1 MAKLNINWRGY
12 SYQAGLEVLAQ
23 SYLAS
28 QQALEDGI
36 ERAKDEAIGYQQAV
50 EQGIEE
56 PQIEYDDDGTPLVDH
71 ADVLAWN
78 VDLAQEA
85 SMALR
90 KAFVI
95 AAYHHW
101 ERSARGWT
109 GSQHG
114 KHEKLVT
121 LSREKGYPIHPRLE
135 AIQQLVNLLKH
146 DNAAWGEK
154 VLVSWPEVISPSFK
168 AKPATD
174 WYEAV
179 SLRSEQVVEVLDALT
194 ASGPHSTMMPKDEQP
209 AHK

>member
-12 SYQAGLEVLAQ
+12 SYQAGVEVLVQ

-36 ERAKDEAIGYQQAV
+36 ERAQEEALGYQQAID
-50 EQGIEE
+50 QGIEE
-56 PQIEYDDDGTPLVDH
+56 PQIEYDDDGTPIVDH

-90 KAFVI
+90 KAFII

-109 GSQHG
+109 SSQHG
-114 KHEKLVT
+114 KHDKLVA
-121 LSREKGYPIHPRLE
+121 LSQEKGYPIHPRLA
-135 AIQQLVNLLKH
+135 AIRDLVNLLKH
-146 DNAAWGEK
+146 DNSAWGDK
-154 VLVSWPEVISPSFK
+154 LLASWPQLLSPAFK
-168 AKPATD
+168 AKIVTD

-179 SLRSEQVVEVLDALT
+179 QLRNEHVTEVLDALA
-194 ASGPHSTMMPKDEQP
+194 ASGPHSTMMPKGE
-209 AHK
+209 